1 MSGTINLRVYEV
13 NSVTLETI
21 IDQNV
26 TFPYNAD
33 AATFCSKIN
42 EFYWFR
48 DYSSTCTL
56 TMRNSDGVTTDPRYA
71 S

>member
-13 NSVTLETI
+13 NPVTLETI

-33 AATFCSKIN
+33 AATFCAKIN
-42 EFYWFR
+42 
-48 DYSSTCTL
+48 
-56 TMRNSDGVTTDPRYA
+56 
-71 S
+71 